1 MQNISLHNYQD
12 FLLRYIDGELD
23 LRETEALLAFVAL
36 HPAIAEELESL
47 QSTKLDIEAITC
59 PNKSVLYKNIFPVT
73 LEPETIVYPNKQKLF
88 KKEKEKAPVVLL
100 RWWAVGA
107 AAIFIFIVARYG
119 MFNGEGAGSLSN
131 NNSSTNIT
139 QKNSVAKNSVA
150 KNGIAPLNYKA
161 NKNITVANTGSL
173 AATNATSNQQNIATN
188 ILEDAS
194 AQALTHPAIEIAYTV
209 TASEASHSIPS
220 YNGDIIDVKP
230 TVIAEITVPSI
241 TGSLSSN
248 DDTAENIETIDTEAA
263 SSNRSVMVC
272 AFEIDKDKFRGL
284 FRKVNAIIKNKE
296 NNKNEK

>member
-12 FLLRYIDGELD
+12 FILRYIDGELD
-23 LRETEALLAFVAL
+23 LHETEALLAFVAL
-36 HPAIAEELESL
+36 HPAIAEELELL
-47 QSTKLDIEAITC
+47 QSTKLDIEIMTC
-59 PNKSVLYKNIFPVT
+59 PNKAVLYKNIFPVT
-73 LEPETIVYPNKQKLF
+73 LEPTTIVYPNKQKLF
-88 KKEKEKAPVVLL
+88 KKEKAPVVFL

-119 MFNGEGAGSLSN
+119 IINEQGGSSFSKN
-131 NNSSTNIT
+131 NIS
-139 QKNSVAKNSVA
+139 KNSVAKP
-150 KNGIAPLNYKA
+150 GIATLNQSA
-161 NKNITVANTGSL
+161 SKNIAVANVGSL
-173 AATNATSNQQNIATN
+173 AATNATSIQQNIEKN

-194 AQALTHPAIEIAYTV
+194 AQSLTHPALETAYTV

-230 TVIAEITVPSI
+230 TVIAEITVPSTAI
-241 TGSLSSN
+241 N
-248 DDTAENIETIDTEAA
+248 DEPTEIIETIDTEAA
-263 SSNRSVMVC
+263 SSNRSVMVG